1 MSACKCG
8 SQVSEVTN
16 TRKLDDGTIRRR
28 RTCSHCG
35 HKFSTLEI
43 PSEKVEVLEKNLDAI
58 SSIKKLFFGHP

>member
-8 SQVSEVTN
+8 SQVSEVTD

-35 HKFSTLEI
+35 HKFSTLEMQ
-43 PSEKVEVLEKNLDAI
+43 SEKVEVWEKNLDTI
-58 SSIKKLFFGHP
+58 SRLKALLFGA